1 MANPRTIARIE
12 AAIQRRAAHC
22 LQHEISDPRGQF
34 ITIVRVELNSDL
46 SVAKLFYSVL
56 GSTSER
62 SQAAQMLEHATGFI
76 RKQVGRV
83 LETRSLPV
91 LRFLEDTTASDAE
104 QMDDMITQALRK
116 DRQIRGQDEAPA
128 EPPSQD
134 DPTEGDT
141 TEGDTADG
149 GIPEGAPSDRAPDS
163 PPS

>member
-56 GSTSER
+56 GSSSER

-83 LETRSLPV
+83 LETRSIPV

-104 QMDDMITQALRK
+104 QMDDMITKALHR
-116 DRQIRGQDEAPA
+116 DRQIRSQDEVSA
-128 EPPSQD
+128 EPSAQ
-134 DPTEGDT
+134 
-141 TEGDTADG
+141 A
-149 GIPEGAPSDRAPDS
+149 AP
-163 PPS
+163 PPG

>member
-56 GSTSER
+56 GSSSER

-83 LETRSLPV
+83 LETRSIPV

-104 QMDDMITQALRK
+104 QMDDMITKALHR
-116 DRQIRGQDEAPA
+116 DRQIRSQDEVSAEASAQAAP
-128 EPPSQD
+128 PK
-134 DPTEGDT
+134 GD
-141 TEGDTADG
+141 A
-149 GIPEGAPSDRAPDS
+149 PEGAAAEEAPSDPEHG
-163 PPS
+163 PTPS

>member
-56 GSTSER
+56 GSSSER

-83 LETRSLPV
+83 LETRSIPV

-104 QMDDMITQALRK
+104 QMDDMITKALHR
-116 DRQIRGQDEAPA
+116 DRQIRSQDEVSAEASAQAAP
-128 EPPSQD
+128 PQ
-134 DPTEGDT
+134 GD
-141 TEGDTADG
+141 A
-149 GIPEGAPSDRAPDS
+149 PEGAAAEEAPSDPE
-163 PPS
+163 PGPTPS

>member
-56 GSTSER
+56 GSSSER

-83 LETRSLPV
+83 LETRSIPV

-104 QMDDMITQALRK
+104 QMDDMITKALHR
-116 DRQIRGQDEAPA
+116 DRQIRSQDEVSA
-128 EPPSQD
+128 EPSAQAAPPQGD
-134 DPTEGDT
+134 APEGDAA
-141 TEGDTADG
+141 E
-149 GIPEGAPSDRAPDS
+149 EAPSDAEPG
-163 PPS
+163 PTPS

>member
-56 GSTSER
+56 GSDSER
-62 SQAAQMLEHATGFI
+62 SKAEKMLEHATGFI

-83 LETRSLPV
+83 LETRSIPE
-91 LRFLEDTTASDAE
+91 LRFLADTTASDAE
-104 QMDDMITQALRK
+104 QMDDMIAQALRR
-116 DRQIRGQDEAPA
+116 DRQIRGDEDA
-128 EPPSQD
+128 
-134 DPTEGDT
+134 GD
-141 TEGDTADG
+141 
-149 GIPEGAPSDRAPDS
+149 APS
-163 PPS
+163 